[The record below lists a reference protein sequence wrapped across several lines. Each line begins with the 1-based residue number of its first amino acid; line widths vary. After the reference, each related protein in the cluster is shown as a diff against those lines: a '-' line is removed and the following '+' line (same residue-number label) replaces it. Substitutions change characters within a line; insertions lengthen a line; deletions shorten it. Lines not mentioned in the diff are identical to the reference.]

1 MDNELGAR
9 IRALRKERGLSQEA
23 LAQALEVSRQAVT
36 KWEDGSSL
44 PSTANLF
51 ALSGF
56 FGVPLAE
63 LTGTPEGAASPSSA
77 SDMSEK
83 AHVKRAKALRIS
95 AWVLLAISVPTLIW
109 CAVQHFTAEPFIPE
123 EPVPPNAIIGYA
135 DTTTYIYTVSKL
147 PTYLFWGLVCCSRR
161 KSRGGKE
168 KHMTGKIKVLLPLL
182 LIFLLVG
189 CGKTNDG
196 LTIEGHDWTYANAID
211 SEGQS
216 LDLPAL
222 TCSAQ
227 DGTLTLTDSD
237 GSTQSG
243 TYTLTQHD
251 ANDVLYD
258 LTLDSE
264 TGTALVG
271 VTEYT
276 DAAGEKSGEYTLILS
291 LPERTVY
298 FRADMAQ

>member
-1 MDNELGAR
+1 
-9 IRALRKERGLSQEA
+9 
-23 LAQALEVSRQAVT
+23 
-36 KWEDGSSL
+36 
-44 PSTANLF
+44 
-51 ALSGF
+51 
-56 FGVPLAE
+56 
-63 LTGTPEGAASPSSA
+63 
-77 SDMSEK
+77 
-83 AHVKRAKALRIS
+83 
-95 AWVLLAISVPTLIW
+95 
-109 CAVQHFTAEPFIPE
+109 
-123 EPVPPNAIIGYA
+123 
-135 DTTTYIYTVSKL
+135 
-147 PTYLFWGLVCCSRR
+147 
-161 KSRGGKE
+161 
-168 KHMTGKIKVLLPLL
+168 MTGKIKDLLPLL

-211 SEGQS
+211 SEGQP

-227 DGTLTLTDSD
+227 DGSLTVTDSD

-243 TYTLTQHD
+243 TYTLTQRD
-251 ANDVLYD
+251 ANDILYD

-276 DAAGEKSGEYTLILS
+276 DAAGGKSSEYTLILS